1 MLILNSF
8 LLSKLFISPYKNRI
22 LIYYSGAFF
31 TTYNKYIL
39 NSNSLE
45 FTYTYIN
52 CTRQDSVFILNLS
65 KYITFNS
72 FYKIFL
78 YNANNI

>member
-22 LIYYSGAFF
+22 LIYYNKAFF
-31 TTYNKYIL
+31 TTCNKYIL
-39 NSNSLE
+39 DNSSLK
-45 FTYTYIN
+45 FTCIYIN
-52 CTRQDSVFILNLS
+52 CIKQDSVFILNLS

-72 FYKIFL
+72 FYKTFL